1 MKSRIWTIVFALFV
15 VWFTACAPT
24 ATPFPPTPTPVPGP
38 SQVSILTPASGA
50 VLPLAPVNIEFE
62 AASFGGITEFE
73 VRVDGSVQATM
84 PPSSSSSCGANC
96 GTKFFGEY
104 LWSPSG
110 TGIYTIALRALG
122 NGQFSPST
130 EIEVTIEHVV
140 LEQATPLPLLPT
152 PTATPLSIKIP
163 EKVVVVGLKNGNCR
177 EGGGNQ
183 YEIVDALMKDQSAE
197 AIAVSEDGFYVK
209 IVGPNW
215 KVECWVWIELVKVEQ
230 GDVKGLPVAPYPPA
244 PNPEPAQTQP
254 EAPRSEPTSTPA
266 GRP

>member
-1 MKSRIWTIVFALFV
+1 MKSKILAIVFTLFIV
-15 VWFTACAPT
+15 LLTACT
-24 ATPFPPTPTPVPGP
+24 FTETPFPPTPVPGP

-50 VLPLAPVNIEFE
+50 VLPRAPVDIEFE
-62 AASFGGITEFE
+62 GASFSGITEFE
-73 VRVDGSVQATM
+73 VRVDGSVQATV

-104 LWSPSG
+104 LWSPPG

-122 NGQFSPST
+122 NGQFSSST
-130 EIEVTIEHVV
+130 EVEITIENVV
-140 LEQATPLPLLPT
+140 LEKATPLPLLPT
-152 PTATPLSIKIP
+152 PTATSLSIKIP

-197 AIAVSEDGFYVK
+197 AIAMSEDGFYVK
-209 IVGPNW
+209 IIGPNW
-215 KVECWVWIELVKVEQ
+215 KVECWVWIELVNVEQ
-230 GDVKGLPVAPYPPA
+230 GDVKGLPVEPYPPP
-244 PNPEPAQTQP
+244 PNPEPAQPQP
-254 EAPRSEPTSTPA
+254 PRPKPTLTPV